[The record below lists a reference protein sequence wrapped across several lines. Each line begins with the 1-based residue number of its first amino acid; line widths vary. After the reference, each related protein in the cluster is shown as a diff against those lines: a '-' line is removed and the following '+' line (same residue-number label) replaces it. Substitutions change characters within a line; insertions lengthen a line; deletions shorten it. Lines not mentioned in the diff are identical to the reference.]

1 MSRLNA
7 IFVVLW
13 ERMTRRMRSIR
24 RRILVT
30 VSVVYLLCSSISA
43 AWIYFEISHE
53 VDELFDAEMIQQA
66 KTLAVMVAEPAQ
78 QQLVAGQQQVVIP
91 SLDQHD
97 YENKLAYRI
106 EGVGEGWQLYS
117 DNAPTQQQLPFHEGF
132 SSYRVSDQ
140 YWHVFGMTTTNG
152 SARVLLFQEDDFRAE
167 LRSDLAVDT
176 IVPVLLL
183 LPFMLWLGWV
193 AINRSF
199 QSFAR
204 LSSALRHRQPNDY
217 SAFPPANDGEEVE
230 LVKHS
235 LNYYLARIEQT
246 FAREKRFSADAAH
259 ELRTPL
265 AALKVR
271 LQRLLDANAVPQAD
285 DLEELLQSTNRII
298 NLVESL
304 LVLAKVDNVVAVHGS
319 DNIAKT
325 LRQVLADNYHRIDAK
340 NLQSDV
346 QIPTKLTCQG
356 EHSYWYL
363 LFSNLIDNAI
373 KYAPQGSE
381 LTVTFTPNTLTICN
395 ALGADHAIDIERVS
409 ERFYR
414 GRQLNVEGA
423 GLGLSIVENLAQQ
436 LGVDV
441 FYKKGVQTPVQT
453 GVQTGVGPGSAPLS
467 TFCCE
472 LRLRHVV

>member
-106 EGVGEGWQLYS
+106 EGVSEGWQLYS
-117 DNAPTQQQLPFHEGF
+117 DNAPTQQELPFTAGF
-132 SSYRVSDQ
+132 SIYQMKDQ
-140 YWHVFGMTTTNG
+140 HWHVFGMTTTNG
-152 SARVLLFQEDDFRAE
+152 QARVLLFQEDDFRAE

-204 LSSALRHRQPNDY
+204 LSHALRSRQPNDY

-271 LQRLLDANAVPQAD
+271 LQRLRDAGAVPQAD
-285 DLEELLQSTNRII
+285 DLDELLQSTNRIV

-304 LVLAKVDNVVAVHGS
+304 LVLAKVDNVVVVRGN

-340 NLQSDV
+340 GLTSDV
-346 QIPTKLTCQG
+346 QIPAKLTCSG

-373 KYAPQGSE
+373 KYAPAGSF
-381 LTVTFTPNTLTICN
+381 LTVSFDVDTLTICN
-395 ALGADHAIDIERVS
+395 AVAADHAVDIERVS

-423 GLGLSIVENLAQQ
+423 GLGLSIVEDLAQQ

-453 GVQTGVGPGSAPLS
+453 GGGPGSAPLS